1 MKINCRLLFLNFIFY
16 LIWGIPSYECQNDN
30 DSNEKNMIMF
40 WHGFVKERYISTRK
54 RLHIWN
60 FSFFSFEYESKEKK
74 KFQQN
79 SRGDD
84 FRYRVFW
91 QVCYSTKFFFFLST
105 HLFQMHDFSPF
116 PAPIPKV
123 GRRPQTFGKCGI
135 IPVLLVKITAVSLY
149 GTQLLGWRLP
159 WVSV

>member
-1 MKINCRLLFLNFIFY
+1 MNVKTITIQTKRIWLCFDMDIKRMVYLKPRKTPHLKFL
-16 LIWGIPSYECQNDN
+16 
-30 DSNEKNMIMF
+30 
-40 WHGFVKERYISTRK
+40 
-54 RLHIWN
+54 
-60 FSFFSFEYESKEKK
+60 SFFFWMQIKREK

-79 SRGDD
+79 LTRRWFQIQSLLTGLL
-84 FRYRVFW
+84 FNN
-91 QVCYSTKFFFFLST
+91 FFFFLSN